1 MLPLNAAYILGH
13 VAFLTG
19 GSKASESH
27 GLACHDASLRT
38 SVRAVHFEGVCS
50 ASPKRFV
57 SSTQRGKF
65 GEESL
70 SAGDYLPESADG
82 FHCRAVWL
90 QIWRVLE
97 RHDLV
102 GTLQNVCPPG
112 CPSWSP
118 GGLEWEPCG
127 SQVIS
132 GDRREPG
139 LLGKEGQYGS
149 SHSRGS

>member
-1 MLPLNAAYILGH
+1 MRPPESRFSMLPLNAAYILGH

-97 RHDLV
+97 RHDLA
-102 GTLQNVCPPG
+102 GTLQNVCPPPELVSG
-112 CPSWSP
+112 WPRMGAMW
-118 GGLEWEPCG
+118 
-127 SQVIS
+127 IS
-132 GDRREPG
+132 GDVG
-139 LLGKEGQYGS
+139 GS
-149 SHSRGS
+149 AGARSLR

>member
-1 MLPLNAAYILGH
+1 MRPPESRFSMLPLNAVYILGQ

-50 ASPKRFV
+50 ASRKDFC
-57 SSTQRGKF
+57 
-65 GEESL
+65 EEAL

-97 RHDLV
+97 RHDLA
-102 GTLQNVCPPG
+102 GTLQNVCPPPELVSG
-112 CPSWSP
+112 WPRMGAMW
-118 GGLEWEPCG
+118 
-127 SQVIS
+127 IS
-132 GDRREPG
+132 GDFG
-139 LLGKEGQYGS
+139 GS
-149 SHSRGS
+149 AGARSLR